1 MEAVIRHARESDI
14 PQLLPLMKKLAKF
27 EGYIEQFSVTEEG
40 LLAHGFTDKPN
51 YTALVA
57 EGPDGLLGYL
67 VYYLIPFTFDLNP
80 NLFIKE
86 LYVQAE
92 ARGLNLG
99 QGLMKLAIE
108 DANKLGC
115 ARIKWDVLA
124 DNHPAQTFY
133 QKLGGRH
140 DTNWQGF
147 VLEVC

>member
-1 MEAVIRHARESDI
+1 M
-14 PQLLPLMKKLAKF
+14 
-27 EGYIEQFSVTEEG
+27 
-40 LLAHGFTDKPN
+40 LAHGFMDKPN

-92 ARGLNLG
+92 ERGLNLG

-115 ARIKWDVLA
+115 GRIKWDVAYFA
-124 DNHPAQTFY
+124 DSDRSFRSKPIALFCLFFLTSFLH
-133 QKLGGRH
+133 
-140 DTNWQGF
+140 
-147 VLEVC
+147 